1 MMRLMTGYRHGC
13 GDMLIKE
20 TKKNIYIYMFYT
32 IKEADF
38 DSHGLKDMRWKHVL
52 SSLSGPATAA
62 WVSSSSD

>member
-1 MMRLMTGYRHGC
+1 MMRLMTGCRHGC

-20 TKKNIYIYMFYT
+20 TKKKKMFYT

-38 DSHGLKDMRWKHVL
+38 DSDGLKDMRWKHVL
-52 SSLSGPATAA
+52 SSLSGPAAAA